1 MKNTTTLNYGIR
13 ILADGVSVTNDT
25 RQTGLNNNDMI
36 IGSSGSGKTG
46 GYVIPNIQ
54 NIDGSLVV
62 SDTKGQ
68 LAKRFTKELKA
79 KGYQVTPLTLLT
91 L

>member
-1 MKNTTTLNYGIR
+1 MKNTTLNCGIR

-25 RQTGLNNNDMI
+25 RVTGLNNNDMI

-54 NIDGSLVV
+54 NISGSLVV
-62 SDTKGQ
+62 
-68 LAKRFTKELKA
+68 
-79 KGYQVTPLTLLT
+79 
-91 L
+91 

>member
-1 MKNTTTLNYGIR
+1 MIQEVGYMKNTSTLNYGIR

-62 SDTKGQ
+62 AESCRD
-68 LAKRFTKELKA
+68 
-79 KGYQVTPLTLLT
+79 V
-91 L
+91 